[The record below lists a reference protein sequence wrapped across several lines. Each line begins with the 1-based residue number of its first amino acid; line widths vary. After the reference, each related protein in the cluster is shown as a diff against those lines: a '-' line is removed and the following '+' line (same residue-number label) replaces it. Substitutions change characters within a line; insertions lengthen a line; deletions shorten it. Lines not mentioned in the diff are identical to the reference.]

1 MDSEAERI
9 LENKN
14 IKPTAMRILVL
25 KELLLQSDAVS
36 LYDIPIP
43 SFQLPNNFEF
53 KTANF
58 VIKGICPHCHK

>member
-1 MDSEAERI
+1 
-9 LENKN
+9 
-14 IKPTAMRILVL
+14 MRILVL